1 MFVFLFI
8 TEDTFMKSAEFVL
21 CCRDR
26 WCCPVVPT
34 TWETEVV
41 GSVLTVGPCSLV
53 ICVELVSTLSS
64 MSKWMCCASGM
75 SRLDNEK
82 RIGSGWKHSRQKS
95 PHGVVVG

>member
-1 MFVFLFI
+1 MFVILFI

-21 CCRDR
+21 FCRER
-26 WCCPVVPT
+26 WCGPVGLT

-41 GSVLTVGPCSLV
+41 GSVLTVGACSLV

-64 MSKWMCCASGM
+64 MSIWMRCASGM
-75 SRLDNEK
+75 SRLDNER
-82 RIGSGWKHSRQKS
+82 RISSGCKHSKQKS

>member
-8 TEDTFMKSAEFVL
+8 TEDTSIKSAEFVS

-26 WCCPVVPT
+26 WCGPVVIT
-34 TWETEVV
+34 TWETLVV
-41 GSVLTVGPCSLV
+41 RSVLTVGACSLV

-64 MSKWMCCASGM
+64 MSIWMRCASGM
-75 SRLDNEK
+75 SRLDNER
-82 RIGSGWKHSRQKS
+82 RISSGWKHSRQKS